1 MASRLWATRAASLL
15 SLGSLF
21 LTEVLPLIVKDL
33 KYSYCHGWVRTE
45 GNLATVGITDPAQ
58 EFLREIVHVDLFAY
72 GCQVKQNKA
81 FGAINSVC
89 KNSNIYTPI
98 SGKVVQVNRKLEDF
112 PRLVNESPYEDGWI
126 LKVEMKDSN
135 ELNNLMD
142 SDQYSKFCE
151 TAFRPRS
158 LLDLLFNRS

>member
-1 MASRLWATRAASLL
+1 MASRLWATRAASFFRI
-15 SLGSLF
+15 SVPHRGF
-21 LTEVLPLIVKDL
+21 
-33 KYSYCHGWVRTE
+33 
-45 GNLATVGITDPAQ
+45 AT
-58 EFLREIVHVDLFAY
+58 
-72 GCQVKQNKA
+72 VKQNKA
-81 FGAINSVC
+81 FGAINSVN
-89 KNSNIYTPI
+89 KSSKIYTPI
-98 SGKVVQVNRKLEDF
+98 SGKVVQVNTKLKKF

-126 LKVEMKDSN
+126 LKVQMKDSN